1 MTAQMLSNPKVSTSK
16 SRNWIGGGN
25 QVEKKL
31 TADISEGALAKIVD
45 AILYGAVP
53 VQCYTEGELV
63 NLKGFEIGNGKSH
76 MLHLEGLTKGPGE
89 NDDEEDEE
97 EKEEEELHEFGV
109 ILESKFLEFRGAS
122 IVYQPV
128 WRRSGAPLREGIE
141 NKNLGRESSLV
152 VSKVEFGIDYFQGGR
167 ISGLLGTAPGVVEG
181 FIIKADA
188 SQLTCTVNA
197 ENQKGQETL
206 PCQARVEFKALDN
219 QLLSATG
226 IKLTELFAKSA

>member
-16 SRNWIGGGN
+16 SRNWIGGGH

-45 AILYGAVP
+45 AILFGAMP
-53 VQCYTEGELV
+53 QQCFTGSELV

-76 MLHLEGLTKGPGE
+76 ILHLEGLTKGPGE
-89 NDDEEDEE
+89 NEDE

-109 ILESKFLEFRGAS
+109 TLESKFLEFRGAS

-128 WRRSGAPLREGIE
+128 WRRAGAPLREGIE
-141 NKNLGRESSLV
+141 NKNLGKESSLV

-181 FIIKADA
+181 FMIKADA
-188 SQLTCTVNA
+188 RQLTCTVNA

-206 PCQARVEFKALDN
+206 PCKERAEFKSLEE
-219 QLLSATG
+219 QLIRVAGSGLSV
-226 IKLTELFAKSA
+226 LFSKDR